1 MRKEFLTPVQIQN
14 KRKAFIAQLSK
25 DLKAKLEAGQIFV
38 SVDEYTGRCTLWTT
52 GKGERK

>member
-38 SVDEYTGRCTLWTT
+38 VVNEETGRCLL
-52 GKGERK
+52 KSKNGERK

>member
-14 KRKAFIAQLSK
+14 KRKAFTAQLSK

-38 SVDEYTGRCTLWTT
+38 VVNEETGRCLL
-52 GKGERK
+52 KSKNGERK